1 MHRDSLLIVDDET
14 SLCDFIADVAQDVGY
29 EVESCQSLAS
39 LEASLARAH
48 PTLILLDL
56 NMPGGDGVE
65 VLRFLRE
72 TAVRTPVM
80 LTSGEGTRVLET
92 AVRLGRDLGLQM
104 LGFLEKPL
112 SIDALE
118 AMLHRQRSGGPRVDR
133 DALVDV
139 IRRDELSVHF
149 RPRITRDDDG
159 AWALTG
165 VEAFG
170 RWNHPRFGTL
180 DHQRLH
186 EAAEAA
192 ELTSRL
198 TDALLGR
205 AAAVVAS
212 VRAHTG
218 TPLELSVDVPTRQLV
233 DVALPDRT
241 AALLEEAGLPAAALT
256 LEVTERGILED
267 PTRATD
273 VLTRCRLKG
282 FGVAMDHF
290 GTGYSS
296 LTQLALMPFS
306 EIKIDASFVAS
317 AELEESSRIV
327 IRSCVAL
334 ADALGVELCADGV
347 ATHAQLELL
356 DGLGCRRLQ
365 GDLVSPLVTEQGLA
379 LLVDNFRYKAA

>member
-1 MHRDSLLIVDDET
+1 
-14 SLCDFIADVAQDVGY
+14 
-29 EVESCQSLAS
+29 
-39 LEASLARAH
+39 
-48 PTLILLDL
+48 
-56 NMPGGDGVE
+56 
-65 VLRFLRE
+65 
-72 TAVRTPVM
+72 
-80 LTSGEGTRVLET
+80 
-92 AVRLGRDLGLQM
+92 
-104 LGFLEKPL
+104 
-112 SIDALE
+112 
-118 AMLHRQRSGGPRVDR
+118 
-133 DALVDV
+133 
-139 IRRDELSVHF
+139 
-149 RPRITRDDDG
+149 
-159 AWALTG
+159 
-165 VEAFG
+165 
-170 RWNHPRFGTL
+170 
-180 DHQRLH
+180 
-186 EAAEAA
+186 
-192 ELTSRL
+192 
-198 TDALLGR
+198 
-205 AAAVVAS
+205 
-212 VRAHTG
+212 
-218 TPLELSVDVPTRQLV
+218 VDVPTRQLV

-306 EIKIDASFVAS
+306 EIKIDASFVES